1 MKALEQRRLANADR
15 LGIIGWQRD
24 AFGTLEDMRRLHCRV
39 GDPSVQRSPVL
50 AFYIDYTLLLINTHA
65 AGDLIF
71 LGSNDTLLD
80 LKALSQQSADVAT
93 RLMDLVLGDKMLMEL
108 RSGFH
113 NCQLVMICHAAIEIL
128 NVSCLLRNHS
138 VFRNFTKHPWA

>member
-1 MKALEQRRLANADR
+1 MTNTDH
-15 LGIIGWQRD
+15 LGIIGWQRN
-24 AFGTLEDMRRLHCRV
+24 AFETLDNMRRLHCGV
-39 GDPSVQRSPVL
+39 GDSSVESSPVL

-71 LGSNDTLLD
+71 LGSNDTFLD
-80 LKALSQQSADVAT
+80 LRSLSQQSADVAT
-93 RLMDLVLGDKMLMEL
+93 RLMDLVLADRTLMEL

-128 NVSCLLRNHS
+128 NVSCLLRS
-138 VFRNFTKHPWA
+138 RSLFRNPH